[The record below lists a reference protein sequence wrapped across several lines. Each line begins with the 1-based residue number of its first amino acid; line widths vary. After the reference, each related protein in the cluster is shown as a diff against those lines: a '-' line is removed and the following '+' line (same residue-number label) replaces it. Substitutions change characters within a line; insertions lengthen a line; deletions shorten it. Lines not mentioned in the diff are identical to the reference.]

1 MNLNPNI
8 LILKKSP
15 LFDGMND
22 EEIEHCLSCSKSAI
36 VSYKKDEMIFYEED
50 MPKYLFILIEGAV
63 SVCNDS
69 ISGRRNIVTTI
80 NHEGDLFGE
89 VFLFINKNEYQ
100 NYAIAVSDTKLL
112 QIPKGY
118 FYRTCGENCSFHS
131 LLISNMLSI
140 LAQKAFYLNQKLNI
154 LSSNTLRQKI
164 SKLLLR
170 NSTKDGN
177 VTLKMNRE
185 ELADY
190 LNVARPSLSRE
201 LMKMQEDELIKID
214 KNKIK
219 IIDFEEIQN
228 IF

>member
-1 MNLNPNI
+1 MNPNI
-8 LILKKSP
+8 QKFKKSQ

-22 EEIEHCLSCSKSAI
+22 EEIEHCLKCSKSI
-36 VSYKKDEMIFYEED
+36 ITSYKKDEMIFYEED
-50 MPKYLFILIEGAV
+50 MPKNLFILIEGAV

-80 NHEGDLFGE
+80 NNEGDLFGE
-89 VFLFINKNEYQ
+89 VFLFINKDEYQ

-112 QIPKGY
+112 QMPKEY
-118 FYRTCGENCSFHS
+118 FYKTCGESCNFHS

-140 LAQKAFYLNQKLNI
+140 LAQKAFYLNQKINI

-219 IIDFEEIQN
+219 IIDFEEMQN